1 MNLARKFAADDSSF
15 ATRAIE
21 VADEYHAL
29 CLEQY
34 LSFPL
39 TTGTFGGLGQ
49 AAAARDQ
56 AGHFCDDIRSR
67 YLNKGFAKAIAYHSS
82 KDPGTGKCDAI
93 LVITCSG
100 VATATL
106 QRISSVDDE
115 EKLPKSVMLVQGP
128 KPEKLDV
135 CVGETSYLTFGHS
148 RKTTSDRLLQV
159 PSSRAESSQNKLRNP
174 FHSHPDGDK
183 ATQKEEI
190 IFYNRDEQDLLLPVL
205 LTGYKKRDESM
216 ISTSMNQVKMHQV
229 SAITFL
235 SALGITDQPVFGLV
249 VNGTLGA
256 ITMAWKTNDVCA
268 ASVHHFRSDVANI
281 CHGT

>member
-1 MNLARKFAADDSSF
+1 MARKFAADDSSF

-135 CVGETSYLTFGHS
+135 CV
-148 RKTTSDRLLQV
+148 